1 MFSTTVILPLI
12 ARTILQMIRNESG
25 FANRISNEKCT
36 CMIWRITP
44 RVSKVN
50 VNWMK
55 ILGSKLSS
63 AEERASFLRKASNKG
78 VGVICIITK
87 NQWFCRQVRI
97 ASWHEKIF
105 TFTFS
110 RNVSGNLLTFC
121 NILDIKQE
129 KVFFLCEKVAADET
143 KAVLLIII
151 FTSWMFDAVFW
162 CMIDLKLPSSFRHV
176 TLTFEHN
183 LA

>member
-1 MFSTTVILPLI
+1 MYDMEDYTS
-12 ARTILQMIRNESG
+12 
-25 FANRISNEKCT
+25 
-36 CMIWRITP
+36 
-44 RVSKVN
+44 VSKVN